1 MIGMFKKLEPKG
13 ENEMV
18 YDYSK
23 LNGKSV
29 EVCGSQAEFARRM
42 EMSQHSVSHK
52 LNNKVGFRQ
61 DEIETALDVLG
72 IARDQVADYF
82 FTRKVQVV

>member
-1 MIGMFKKLEPKG
+1 
-13 ENEMV
+13 MV

-23 LNGKSV
+23 LNGRIA

-61 DEIETALDVLG
+61 EEIETALCVLG
-72 IARDQVADYF
+72 ISREQVSDYF
-82 FTRKVQVV
+82 FTKKVQAV